1 MPALRIPT
9 PLRAYTNGQS
19 EVAVNGSNIS
29 DALTDLTS
37 QYPALKPHLFNEG
50 GDLRPFVNLFVGEN
64 NIKDLQGVNTP
75 IKDGEKIMLIP
86 SIAGGKDRHCEEG
99 RWLSSPVRCAERVEA
114 FFGAYRNHRPDDCEA
129 SCKEAISSVLERSLN
144 VTS

>member
-1 MPALRIPT
+1 MPVLRIPT
-9 PLRAYTNGQS
+9 PLRTYTDGKS
-19 EVAVNGSNIS
+19 EVNVNGSNIS
-29 DALTDLTS
+29 DALTDLTT

-86 SIAGGKDRHCEEG
+86 SIAGGCHTCTA
-99 RWLSSPVRCAERVEA
+99 PNAVRCQCCEPIRAERRAQSKDEA
-114 FFGAYRNHRPDDCEA
+114 GRSNLKFG
-129 SCKEAISSVLERSLN
+129 VGLLLEDSQ
-144 VTS
+144 

>member
-1 MPALRIPT
+1 MPVLRIPT

-19 EVAVNGSNIS
+19 DVNVNGSNIS
-29 DALTDLTS
+29 DALTDLTT

-75 IKDGEKIMLIP
+75 IQDGQKIMLIP
-86 SIAGGKDRHCEEG
+86 SIAGGCHCE
-99 RWLSSPVRCAERVEA
+99 
-114 FFGAYRNHRPDDCEA
+114 D
-129 SCKEAISSVLERSLN
+129 SVLERSEMSEAISKLN
-144 VTS
+144 GRLLRRRYTASRNGDINKR